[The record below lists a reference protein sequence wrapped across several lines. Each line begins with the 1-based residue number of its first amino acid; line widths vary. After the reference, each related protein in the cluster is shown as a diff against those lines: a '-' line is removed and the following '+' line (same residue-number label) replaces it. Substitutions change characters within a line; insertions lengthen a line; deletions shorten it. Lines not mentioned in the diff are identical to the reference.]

1 MSRVE
6 LHYGA
11 ATDVGQVREVNEDSY
26 LAAPPLFVVADGMG
40 GHDGG
45 DVASRI
51 VVEEFARLAEEGY
64 DPRRGSE
71 AVADT
76 LTACHDRIT
85 EYAEE
90 QSRRTGRDFQAG
102 TTAVV
107 ALLVE
112 DDEAPKWLLVN
123 LGDSRIYRFVDGEL
137 EQVSVDHS
145 LVQELVDEGSITR
158 EEMGTHPARHVVTR
172 ALGGPDRADA
182 DYFLLPLPRAER
194 ILLCSDGITEMIDD
208 EAVATIVGE
217 AVDPRDAADRLVAE
231 AVRAGGRDNATA
243 VVVDVMG
250 LESDRAYDSERQR
263 VSLELKLGALPND
276 IRSHDALD
284 GDTRSYRPGDWF
296 GIFGDQATVVLPPSE
311 KARVPGL
318 WALVDAGAGFDE
330 VLDALIADGLRDL
343 PGFVLVS
350 EADGETKVV
359 LRGAATA
366 VFTTA
371 GETVTVEG
379 SSVTTWAERSLTDVR
394 TMRID
399 VADGPDSPDL
409 VIRDGLVR
417 ISRTDRPAT
426 TRPDAGAR

>member
-40 GHDGG
+40 GHEGG

-64 DPRRGSE
+64 DPRRGAQ

-76 LTACHDRIT
+76 LTASHDRIT
-85 EYAEE
+85 EYADE

-123 LGDSRIYRFVDGEL
+123 LVDSRIYRFVDGEL
-137 EQVSVDHS
+137 DQVSVDHS

-158 EEMGTHPARHVVTR
+158 
-172 ALGGPDRADA
+172 ALGGPDRGDA

-263 VSLELKLGALPND
+263 VSLELKLGA
-276 IRSHDALD
+276 
-284 GDTRSYRPGDWF
+284 
-296 GIFGDQATVVLPPSE
+296 PPE
-311 KARVPGL
+311 
-318 WALVDAGAGFDE
+318 
-330 VLDALIADGLRDL
+330 
-343 PGFVLVS
+343 
-350 EADGETKVV
+350 
-359 LRGAATA
+359 
-366 VFTTA
+366 
-371 GETVTVEG
+371 
-379 SSVTTWAERSLTDVR
+379 
-394 TMRID
+394 
-399 VADGPDSPDL
+399 
-409 VIRDGLVR
+409 
-417 ISRTDRPAT
+417 
-426 TRPDAGAR
+426 

>member
-51 VVEEFARLAEEGY
+51 VVEEFARLAEGGY

-71 AVADT
+71 VVADT

-85 EYAEE
+85 EYAQE

-123 LGDSRIYRFVDGEL
+123 LGDSRIYRFVDGQL

-208 EAVATIVGE
+208 QAVATIVGD

-263 VSLELKLGALPND
+263 VSLELKLGAVPND
-276 IRSHDALD
+276 
-284 GDTRSYRPGDWF
+284 
-296 GIFGDQATVVLPPSE
+296 
-311 KARVPGL
+311 
-318 WALVDAGAGFDE
+318 
-330 VLDALIADGLRDL
+330 
-343 PGFVLVS
+343 
-350 EADGETKVV
+350 
-359 LRGAATA
+359 
-366 VFTTA
+366 
-371 GETVTVEG
+371 
-379 SSVTTWAERSLTDVR
+379 
-394 TMRID
+394 
-399 VADGPDSPDL
+399 
-409 VIRDGLVR
+409 
-417 ISRTDRPAT
+417 
-426 TRPDAGAR
+426 